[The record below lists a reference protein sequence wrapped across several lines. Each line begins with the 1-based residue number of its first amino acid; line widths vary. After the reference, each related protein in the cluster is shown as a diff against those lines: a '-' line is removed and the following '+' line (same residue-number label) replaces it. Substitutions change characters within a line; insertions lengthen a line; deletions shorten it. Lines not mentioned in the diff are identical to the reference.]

1 MFKIAL
7 IGSMSVGKTTL
18 FQLLSQS
25 PKFKDFSFLD
35 ETAMAII
42 RSGGIHPVDM
52 DDLGRQNFQLK
63 VYEAQVN
70 NEKNA
75 IKNNQSFITDR
86 SILDGLA
93 YSWEFD
99 NFQTMFELT
108 RQHLEFTQYTH
119 IFYLPIE
126 FGFDNS
132 DRSVEDQNFQKLID
146 TRLLGIVQTL
156 DQKII
161 PLKGNSLER
170 CEQIVKSI
178 FG

>member
-1 MFKIAL
+1 
-7 IGSMSVGKTTL
+7 MSVGKTTL

-25 PKFKDFSFLD
+25 SNFKDFTFLD

-42 RSGGIHPVDM
+42 RSGGVHPVDM
-52 DDLGRQNFQLK
+52 DNLGRQNFQLA

-70 NEKNA
+70 NEKTA
-75 IKNNQSFITDR
+75 IKNKQSFITDR

-126 FGFDNS
+126 FGFDCDN
-132 DRSVEDQNFQKLID
+132 RSIEDQNFQKLID
-146 TRLLGIVQTL
+146 TRLLNVVAILG
-156 DQKII
+156 QKII
-161 PLKGNSLER
+161 PLKGNSIDR
-170 CEQIVKSI
+170 YQQVVKII